1 MLLYHNFRQFFETV
15 FCSLAT
21 QAASL
26 HKLESESSA
35 AGRKLEEAV
44 MRGGKMNFND
54 KNFCGVVEIYRF
66 VLYKAKVVSY
76 PFWP

>member
-1 MLLYHNFRQFFETV
+1 M
-15 FCSLAT
+15 AT

-44 MRGGKMNFND
+44 MRGGK
-54 KNFCGVVEIYRF
+54 
-66 VLYKAKVVSY
+66 
-76 PFWP
+76 